1 MHHTPPLPSVNHS
14 LVFARLRW
22 KMLRNTCRTVL
33 WTSPVRLVT
42 IILCSVLVWAAVF
55 AISALGFAFVAEKQI
70 PFAGAIIGLVF
81 DLLFLSLAVMLVFSG
96 SIILYS
102 SLFAQAE
109 TSFLLS
115 TPARD
120 DQVFAYKFQ
129 GAVAFSSWAFLL
141 LGSPILVAHGTAHGV
156 AWYFYVLLPLFFVGF
171 VLLPG
176 SLGALLCLAIV
187 NLAPRAR
194 RQVFVF
200 ALLLV
205 LGVAGFGI
213 YRLVRTA
220 RDAANVEPVQQLI
233 GQLDFARSAFM
244 PTHWISDGLLAAA
257 RHEPGAAFYDLA
269 LIWSNGLLLYVFT
282 AWVAGR
288 LYRRGFN
295 RLATGGSLRRRYGG
309 GSLDRAVSNLLG
321 FLDPQTRLLIV
332 KDFRTFRREP
342 AQWAQVV
349 IFGGLMLLY
358 FSNTRKFYQQ
368 DIGRPYT
375 NGVSLLNLAVTALL
389 MCAYTGRFIYPMLSL
404 EGSKFWLLGLLPLRR
419 ERLLWG
425 KFMFSALGTVLTAE
439 VLIVVSDVLLAVP
452 AAAVLLHLVTT
463 AVLALGLSGLSVG
476 LGAWMP
482 NFRESDPSKIAVGF
496 GGTLNLVACLLFLT
510 LLLTVMAAPYH
521 LYSLGHPD
529 DGLLETL
536 QVWWL
541 DVGVALGVLLG
552 VLAVVM
558 PLRVGARTLDT
569 MEF

>member
-1 MHHTPPLPSVNHS
+1 MHDTPSPLPVNHS
-14 LVFARLRW
+14 LVFSRLRW
-22 KMLRNTCRTVL
+22 HMLRNTCRTVL
-33 WTSPVRLVT
+33 WSSPVRLVT
-42 IILCSVLVWAAVF
+42 IILCSILVWAAVF
-55 AISALGFAFVAEKQI
+55 AISALGFAFLAEKKI
-70 PFAGAIIGLVF
+70 PFAGSIVGFLF

-96 SIILYS
+96 SIILFS

-120 DQVFAYKFQ
+120 DQVFAYKYQ
-129 GAVAFSSWAFLL
+129 GAVAFSSWGFLL
-141 LGSPILVAHGTAHGV
+141 LGSPILIAYGTAYGV
-156 AWYFYVLLPLFFVGF
+156 PWYFYLLLPLFFVGF

-176 SLGALLCLAIV
+176 SLGALLCLVIV

-194 RQVFVF
+194 RQLFIGGV
-200 ALLLV
+200 LLV
-205 LGVAGFGI
+205 LAVVGIGI
-213 YRLVRTA
+213 YQVVRTA
-220 RDAANVEPVQQLI
+220 REASSAEPVQQLI
-233 GQLDFARSAFM
+233 GQLEFVRSVFI
-244 PTHWISDGLLAAA
+244 PTHWISRGLLAAA
-257 RHEPGAAFYDLA
+257 RSEPGAALYDLA
-269 LIWSNGLLLYVFT
+269 LVWSNGLLLYVIT

-309 GSLDRAVSNLLG
+309 GSLDPIVSNLLS
-321 FLDPQTRLLIV
+321 FLDAQTRLLIV

-358 FSNTRKFYQQ
+358 FTFTRKFYQA
-368 DIGRPYT
+368 DIGRPFQ
-375 NGVSLLNLAVTALL
+375 NGVSFLNLAVTALL

-404 EGSKFWLLGLLPLRR
+404 EGRKFWLLGLLPLRR

-439 VLIVVSDVLLAVP
+439 FLIVVSDVLLGVPPAV
-452 AAAVLLHLVTT
+452 VLLHLLAT

-510 LLLTVMAAPYH
+510 VALSVMTGPYH
-521 LYSLGHPD
+521 LYSLSHPD
-529 DGLLETL
+529 DSLLETL

-541 DVGVALGVLLG
+541 DVGVVFGVLLG
-552 VLAVVM
+552 VLAVVL
-558 PLRVGARTLDT
+558 PLRLGAQTLDK